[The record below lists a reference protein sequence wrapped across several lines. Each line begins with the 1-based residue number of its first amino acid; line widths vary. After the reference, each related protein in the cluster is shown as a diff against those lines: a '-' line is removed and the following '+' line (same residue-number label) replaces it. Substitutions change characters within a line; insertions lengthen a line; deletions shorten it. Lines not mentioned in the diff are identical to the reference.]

1 MAGRN
6 GSGVFT
12 VSNPD
17 FVSGTTIS
25 SSEMDANFA
34 DVATALTQSIA
45 VDGQTTIT
53 GNLPMATYRHTGVG
67 NAAARTDYA
76 AAGQV
81 QDSGL
86 VWGGTAGGTANAL
99 TLTLTP
105 AITAYA
111 TGQRFAFKAGASP
124 SSAAATININSVG
137 AVAIERD
144 DVALSSSSIIEAG
157 KYYEI
162 IYDGAAF
169 QLSQISAAS
178 ETSTDS
184 ITAGTTQTQAG
195 ATALTTVYNQV
206 TTCANFLDGV
216 ALPSA
221 TAGANKCVIINAGA
235 NAVQVWPAN
244 GSSETIAG
252 GSADAADV
260 APLWPGE
267 QREYSCVDGIDWFP
281 MRPPGMPVLINTT
294 TASGASAISFTS
306 SSIGDGTYD
315 VIVIELIKAEVST
328 DATNIYLAASIDG
341 GSNYN
346 RAFSGHNNICNQGAS
361 TYNGAA
367 QSSETSGAL
376 VLRLCGT
383 GTGETGAFV
392 GYLFSPG
399 DTAHYKGFVS
409 SGALTNSGGNSG
421 WTDTRGDFETT
432 SAINAFQ
439 IAPAAGTLSCVVN
452 VYGIKK

>member
-17 FVSGTTIS
+17 FVSGTVIS

-124 SSAAATININSVG
+124 SSSSVTIDINSVG

-144 DVALSSSSIIEAG
+144 DVALSSSSVIEAG

-162 IYDGAAF
+162 IYDGTAF
-169 QLSQISAAS
+169 QLSQISATPYS
-178 ETSTDS
+178 ETTGTV
-184 ITAGTTQTQAG
+184 TASTTQTQAG
-195 ATALTTVYNQV
+195 GTALTTNNVLIS
-206 TTCANFLDGV
+206 TCANKGDSV
-216 ALPSA
+216 TLP
-221 TAGANKCVIINAGA
+221 TAAAGRSVWITNSGAEAA
-235 NAVQVWPAN
+235 WVWPAS
-244 GSSETIAG
+244 G
-252 GSADAADV
+252 DAINEGTTDARDPV
-260 APLWPGE
+260 PLWPKE
-267 QREYSCVDGIDWFP
+267 SREYRAHDATGFYTPRPAGQHVLLDRVEGITTNGILSGFSADFIEYHISCVGIE
-281 MRPPGMPVLINTT
+281 TEQS
-294 TASGASAISFTS
+294 ASKILMTISDDNQSTFESTGYYVGIHGQS
-306 SSIGDGTYD
+306 SSGVDND
-315 VIVIELIKAEVST
+315 S
-328 DATNIYLAASIDG
+328 SI
-341 GSNYN
+341 
-346 RAFSGHNNICNQGAS
+346 A
-361 TYNGAA
+361 NGAYF
-367 QSSETSGAL
+367 ELHTDT
-376 VLRLCGT
+376 GT
-383 GTGETGAFV
+383 GTGNNAAFGGHIDLFDPQRVLATNGHHTWTSYFAGKQSLGTFNAQLGAGGWASTNAITDVKIHTTTGNI
-392 GYLFSPG
+392 
-399 DTAHYKGFVS
+399 TKG
-409 SGALTNSGGNSG
+409 
-421 WTDTRGDFETT
+421 
-432 SAINAFQ
+432 
-439 IAPAAGTLSCVVN
+439 N
-452 VYGIKK
+452 VYLYGIVK